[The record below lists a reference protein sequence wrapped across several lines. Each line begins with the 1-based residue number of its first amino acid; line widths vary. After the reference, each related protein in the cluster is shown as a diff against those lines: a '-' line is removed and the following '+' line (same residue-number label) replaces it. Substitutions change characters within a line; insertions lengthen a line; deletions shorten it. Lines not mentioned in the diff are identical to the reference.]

1 VLPANISSF
10 FQDSQV
16 HGPTYGVNSSGKNMQ
31 FAYISHAL
39 KTDKILHSHDITQE
53 AQLLQKGRAMPR
65 VVEYFG

>member
-1 VLPANISSF
+1 
-10 FQDSQV
+10 
-16 HGPTYGVNSSGKNMQ
+16 MQ